1 MLNIAKNIT
10 IGAGVIVIAGAS
22 AYFIVKPMLVK
33 KCEPVLQE
41 NIKKYINGTIT
52 WDKFDLDA
60 VAGNKN
66 GNFSFYGGIIRG
78 KLGIGTAYTKDK
90 WKFLFDAYDLDKITL
105 RARGQ
110 YKFYPNL
117 YGIGQFIL
125 PEDRIG
131 GGTYVGLSYTY

>member
-22 AYFIVKPMLVK
+22 AYFIAKPMLVE

-60 VAGNKN
+60 AGNL
-66 GNFSFYGGIIRG
+66 NFHNVQIKDNENQDVLKSPDLNVGWSFHLHI
-78 KLGIGTAYTKDK
+78 KHLLKVKD
-90 WKFLFDAYDLDKITL
+90 L
-105 RARGQ
+105 Q
-110 YKFYPNL
+110 H
-117 YGIGQFIL
+117 
-125 PEDRIG
+125 
-131 GGTYVGLSYTY
+131 

>member
-22 AYFIVKPMLVK
+22 AYFIAKPMLVK

-60 VAGNKN
+60 AGNLKFHNVQIKDNENQDVLKSPDLNVGWSFSSAYKAFVKGEGLTALIDNITIEKPEITVREKN
-66 GNFSFYGGIIRG
+66 
-78 KLGIGTAYTKDK
+78 DK
-90 WKFLFDAYDLDKITL
+90 SS
-105 RARGQ
+105 G
-110 YKFYPNL
+110 
-117 YGIGQFIL
+117 
-125 PEDRIG
+125 
-131 GGTYVGLSYTY
+131 